1 MTLAASILGDN
12 WGFHHGDVGSGW
24 WILMMLGMVI
34 FWGAVIAFVV
44 WIMRGSVGART
55 NRPQE
60 TLRHRLADGSITVEE
75 YERRLAALE
84 TSTPD
89 PTPSPDS
96 PAAPQPPRTT
106 SQPTQR

>member
-1 MTLAASILGDN
+1 MTFAASILGDN

-34 FWGAVIAFVV
+34 FWGAVIALVV
-44 WIMRGSVGART
+44 WIIRRSGGAST
-55 NRPQE
+55 NPPQE
-60 TLRHRLADGSITVEE
+60 TLRRRLADGSISIEE

-84 TSTPD
+84 TSTPA
-89 PTPSPDS
+89 PTPRPDS
-96 PAAPQPPRTT
+96 PAAPQPPQTT